1 MLKKKH
7 LLCLEKGRGK
17 GQAVHTRLIVHPAIT
32 CSRSSCHHLQ
42 QVWGCVC
49 EQIGLKPLMRHSS
62 QEFPVDT
69 VKKVNKNVV
78 SPREEK
84 QEKGILELH

>member
-1 MLKKKH
+1 
-7 LLCLEKGRGK
+7 
-17 GQAVHTRLIVHPAIT
+17 
-32 CSRSSCHHLQ
+32 
-42 QVWGCVC
+42 
-49 EQIGLKPLMRHSS
+49 MRHSS